1 VNPLQYLQKA
11 ASSASAIVTKATDPI
26 RHVNSGSSW
35 FVLPRTKFDY
45 AKEVDPENNSAVAA
59 AVGYVARNFP
69 EAPAVILTDLPDS
82 EPEIVQGHP
91 MAELLH
97 RPNSHHSG
105 TVLWMALLSDF
116 LIAGNAYLIKLR
128 NEAGVPVELWWAPS
142 STIEPEADPR
152 DPTVFIKHYKYEPG
166 GGSILYDPSEIV
178 HLRNGIAL
186 GNNRKG
192 KGALGSALREIFTD
206 DEAANFTA
214 TILRN
219 LGVPGVILSPDGD
232 VTVDPEERKQIRA
245 RWNREFGGDNR
256 GGLMVA
262 SGKTKVT
269 RLSFTPQELN
279 MQAIRDIPESRI
291 AALLGIPAAVVGL
304 LVGLKQTAVGATLAE
319 YRELAFENGIIPL
332 QRLIAEQ
339 LDVQLLRD
347 FSPDPSMRTAFDL
360 RNVRVLQEDENRRHE
375 RLRQDVS
382 AGLLTRADFKRGVGL
397 KPDPSDDVYLI
408 PMSTVEVPVGE
419 RMADGLP
426 DAPDDERAL
435 EDFPEL
441 KGLASRFDR
450 EHAHQNGA

>member
-1 VNPLQYLQKA
+1 
-11 ASSASAIVTKATDPI
+11 
-26 RHVNSGSSW
+26 
-35 FVLPRTKFDY
+35 
-45 AKEVDPENNSAVAA
+45 
-59 AVGYVARNFP
+59 
-69 EAPAVILTDLPDS
+69 
-82 EPEIVQGHP
+82 
-91 MAELLH
+91 
-97 RPNSHHSG
+97 
-105 TVLWMALLSDF
+105 
-116 LIAGNAYLIKLR
+116 
-128 NEAGVPVELWWAPS
+128 
-142 STIEPEADPR
+142 
-152 DPTVFIKHYKYEPG
+152 
-166 GGSILYDPSEIV
+166 
-178 HLRNGIAL
+178 
-186 GNNRKG
+186 
-192 KGALGSALREIFTD
+192 
-206 DEAANFTA
+206 
-214 TILRN
+214 
-219 LGVPGVILSPDGD
+219 
-232 VTVDPEERKQIRA
+232 
-245 RWNREFGGDNR
+245 
-256 GGLMVA
+256 
-262 SGKTKVT
+262 
-269 RLSFTPQELN
+269 